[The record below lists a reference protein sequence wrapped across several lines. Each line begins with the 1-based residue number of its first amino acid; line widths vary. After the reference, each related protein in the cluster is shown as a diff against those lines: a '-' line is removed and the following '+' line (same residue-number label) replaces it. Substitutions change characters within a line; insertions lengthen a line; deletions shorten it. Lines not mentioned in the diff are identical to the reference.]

1 MSNPERSHIMDRLTK
16 PDFTI
21 CTTCRA
27 HDRCEIERRANNT
40 PKCREAQIYE
50 RLAAYEDTGLTPEMI
65 QQMKLVLAGETIARL
80 TEINDVSVSRI
91 AALANAD
98 KDSRVVILPCH
109 VGDIV
114 YDIEDGTPYATRVVS
129 FVMFKDGS
137 VSCKT
142 VSSFPDVASFGT
154 RIFLTLADAEEALAK
169 EKK

>member
-1 MSNPERSHIMDRLTK
+1 MPIHID
-16 PDFTI
+16 
-21 CTTCRA
+21 
-27 HDRCEIERRANNT
+27 E
-40 PKCREAQIYE
+40 QIIHE
-50 RLAAYEDTGLTPEMI
+50 QIIQLDEQII
-65 QQMKLVLAGETIARL
+65 QQLEHEREVLESI
-80 TEINDVSVSRI
+80 TEINDVPVARI
-91 AALANAD
+91 NALTDAD
-98 KDSRVVILPCH
+98 KDGRVVILPCH

-142 VSSFPDVASFGT
+142 VSSFPDVESFGT

>member
-1 MSNPERSHIMDRLTK
+1 MDRLTK

-27 HDRCEIERRANNT
+27 HDRCEVERRANNT
-40 PKCREAQIYE
+40 TKCREAQIYE

-65 QQMKLVLAGETIARL
+65 QQMKLAQAGKALARV
-80 TEINDVSVSRI
+80 TEINDVPVSRI
-91 AALANAD
+91 AALASAD
-98 KDSRVVILPCH
+98 KDGRVVILPCH

-129 FVMFKDGS
+129 FAMFRDGS

-142 VSSFPDVASFGT
+142 VSSFPDVERFGT
-154 RIFLTLADAEEALAK
+154 RIFLTLTEAEKALAK

>member
-1 MSNPERSHIMDRLTK
+1 MESTRLTLSG
-16 PDFTI
+16 TEL

-27 HDRCEIERRANNT
+27 HDRCEIERHANGT

-65 QQMKLVLAGETIARL
+65 QQMKLAQAGEALARV
-80 TEINDVSVSRI
+80 TEINDVPISRI
-91 AALANAD
+91 ITIANAD
-98 KDSRVVILPCH
+98 KDGRVVILPCH

-129 FVMFKDGS
+129 FVMFRDGT
-137 VSCKT
+137 VACRT
-142 VSSFPDVASFGT
+142 VSSFPDIESFGT
-154 RIFLTLADAEEALAK
+154 RIFLTLTEAEKALAK

>member
-1 MSNPERSHIMDRLTK
+1 MGSARLTLSGAEL
-16 PDFTI
+16 

-50 RLAAYEDTGLTPEMI
+50 RLAAYEDTGLTPEEI
-65 QQMKLVLAGETIARL
+65 QQMKLMLAGKTIARL
-80 TEINDVSVSRI
+80 TEINGVPVSRI

-98 KDSRVVILPCH
+98 KDGRVVILPCH

-142 VSSFPDVASFGT
+142 VSSFPDVESFGT